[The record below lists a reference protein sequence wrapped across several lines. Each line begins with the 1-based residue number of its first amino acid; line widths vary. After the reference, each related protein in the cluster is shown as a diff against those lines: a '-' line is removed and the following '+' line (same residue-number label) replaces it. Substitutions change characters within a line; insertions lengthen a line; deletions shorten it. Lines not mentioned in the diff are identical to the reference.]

1 MKVLSFIMAV
11 FVMAVAVNAAPAPG
25 FSYYFD
31 VSINLI
37 SILQDG

>member
-1 MKVLSFIMAV
+1 MRVLS
-11 FVMAVAVNAAPAPG
+11 FVMAVFAIVLAVNAAPTPG

-37 SILQDG
+37 PTLKDG